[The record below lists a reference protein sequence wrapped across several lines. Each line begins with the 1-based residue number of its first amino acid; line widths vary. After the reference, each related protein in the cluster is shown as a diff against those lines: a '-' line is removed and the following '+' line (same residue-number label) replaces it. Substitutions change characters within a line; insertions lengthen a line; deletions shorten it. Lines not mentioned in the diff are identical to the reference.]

1 MGQFDAVMGNPA
13 SRRTFLKG
21 VGVLGASAALAACRK
36 NVQSSA
42 AAGPASSVAP
52 IEDEPGVLKA
62 HEWAGY
68 DAKWLYADYLDAGYP
83 DPKFSFLV
91 NTEGALAKT
100 QAGFEWD
107 VTHPESGYI
116 QDYLNMGAI
125 QPWDTNEIP
134 NFASLNP
141 VLQAAGQIND
151 QQYEIALDWGY
162 SAPLIRSDMLDPNMD
177 SYEYLFTDD
186 AEGHISWFDT
196 PWILQMAAISQGMEP
211 NHSFEMTDEELSDMT
226 AYTIEKGQRNLYNI
240 WVNYQDMWDD
250 VQSGNVWATYAW
262 PDAYVALKDKVD
274 VAYIRPST
282 GTLAWVEGLV
292 LRSDTQNYHHA
303 HAFADAWAASTVGE
317 KLISTWG
324 YGHSN
329 LDVNLNK
336 IDPDV
341 VEVFGLDD
349 PEKNLSEP
357 LSYLDRYQAK
367 RNEYNRAWN
376 EVKASLG
383 G

>member
-1 MGQFDAVMGNPA
+1 MGQFDAVMSNRA

-21 VGVLGASAALAACRK
+21 AGVLGASGVLAACRK
-36 NVQSSA
+36 NVDQSSA
-42 AAGPASSVAP
+42 AGPAASIGP
-52 IEDEPGVLKA
+52 IESEPGLLHV

-68 DAKWLYADYLDAGYP
+68 DAKWLYQDYLDAGYEE
-83 DPKFSFLV
+83 PKFSFLV

-116 QDYLNMGAI
+116 QDYVNMGAL
-125 QPWDTNEIP
+125 QPWDTTQIP
-134 NFASLNP
+134 NFTLLNP
-141 VLQAAGQIND
+141 VLEAAGQIGGK
-151 QQYEIALDWGY
+151 QYEIALDWGY
-162 SAPLIRSDMLDPNMD
+162 SAPLIRADMIDPNLD
-177 SYEYLFTDD
+177 SYDYLFTDE
-186 AEGHISWFDT
+186 ASGHISWFDT
-196 PWILQMAAISQGMEP
+196 PWILQMAAISQGMDP
-211 NHSFEMTDEELSDMT
+211 NHSFEMTQSELDDIT
-226 AYTIEKGQRNLYNI
+226 NYTIERGQKNLYNI
-240 WVNYQDMWDD
+240 WINYQDMWDD
-250 VQSGNVWATYAW
+250 VQTGNVWATYAW

-303 HAFADAWAASTVGE
+303 HAFADAWASATVGQR
-317 KLISTWG
+317 LISTWG

-329 LDVNLNK
+329 LDVDLSK

-341 VEVFGLDD
+341 VKVFGLDD

-357 LSYLDRYQAK
+357 LSYLDRYQAE
-367 RNEYNRAWN
+367 RNMYNRAWN

-383 G
+383 